1 MTGRQL
7 GDSPSC
13 IGNPRLQDV
22 FTTTLKEYAMTPQ
35 HSDECMNERERID
48 LLLAADLEKWS
59 QAFGVTVPQLISAVS
74 AVGDR
79 ASRVQSY
86 LQALA

>member
-1 MTGRQL
+1 MTEPTNFEQC
-7 GDSPSC
+7 D
-13 IGNPRLQDV
+13 
-22 FTTTLKEYAMTPQ
+22 
-35 HSDECMNERERID
+35 RERID
-48 LLLAADLEKWS
+48 VQEPSDLERWS
-59 QAFGVTVPQLISAVS
+59 AAFGVSVPQLISAVA